1 MLKGAISLDPDV
13 TRGRNGV
20 RHHCALLHYEDID
33 GVWHHCVI
41 GDKLLFLNCIFFKNC
56 CLSATFLLS
65 LHREILKPL
74 LMDALF
80 RKSDRLLANTR
91 TEIIRDKMGDIHWNA
106 RLISILGAKGVG
118 KSTLLRQYLK
128 QHFELGDHRALY
140 CSADTVDFSMRT
152 LVGLAEE
159 FVMRGGELLVIDE
172 IHKYHSGTA
181 DWSRE
186 IKEIYELF
194 PNLKMI
200 VSGSSLLQLR
210 EGDADL
216 SRRAIKYTMPG
227 LSFREALR
235 FYHGLSFPRWSLD
248 DILVHP
254 YDLWQTVTSKCKPV
268 ALFKEYLEKGYYPF
282 LLEGE
287 GEYYTKIEQVVN
299 YIIETELPRICK
311 VDVANVR
318 KLQALI
324 ALICSEVPFELNAN
338 KIAAALEIGRDTVVE
353 YLKYLGDAK
362 VLNLLYSDK
371 KKIGKLTKPDKV
383 YLENPNIL
391 YALAPT
397 KVDIG
402 TLRETFAIGCLS
414 ESYNV
419 EYGKAQGDFK
429 VDGKYTFEIGGRS
442 KDFSQIAGVKDSYIF
457 ADDWDMPDGAKL
469 PLWMLGFLY

>member
-1 MLKGAISLDPDV
+1 
-13 TRGRNGV
+13 
-20 RHHCALLHYEDID
+20 
-33 GVWHHCVI
+33 
-41 GDKLLFLNCIFFKNC
+41 
-56 CLSATFLLS
+56 
-65 LHREILKPL
+65 
-74 LMDALF
+74 MDSLF
-80 RKSDRLLANTR
+80 RKSDRLLANTQ
-91 TEIIRDKMGDIHWNA
+91 TEIIRDKMNEIHWNA
-106 RLISILGAKGVG
+106 HLVTIMGAKGVG
-118 KSTLLRQYLK
+118 KSTLIKQYLK
-128 QHFELGDHRALY
+128 QNYRLGDRRILY

-159 FVMRGGELLVIDE
+159 FSIHGGELLAIDE
-172 IHKYHSGTA
+172 IHKYKSGTT

-186 IKEIYELF
+186 IKEIHELY
-194 PNLKMI
+194 PDLKLI
-200 VSGSSLLQLR
+200 VSGSSLLRLR

-216 SRRAIKYTMPG
+216 SRRAVKYTMPG
-227 LSFREALR
+227 LSFRESLR
-235 FYHGLSFPRWSLD
+235 FYHGLEFKRWALE
-248 DILVHP
+248 DILAHP
-254 YDLWQTVTSKCKPV
+254 YDLWQEVSSKCKPV
-268 ALFKEYLEKGYYPF
+268 VLFKEYLEKGYYPF

-299 YIIETELPRICK
+299 YIIEAELPQICK

-338 KIAAALEIGRDTVVE
+338 KIAAAIEIGRDTVVE

-362 VLNLLYSDK
+362 VLNLLYSEK
-371 KKIGKLTKPDKV
+371 KKIGKLSKPDKV

-391 YALAPT
+391 YALTPT
-397 KVDIG
+397 KAEIG
-402 TLRETFAIGCLS
+402 TIRETFAICSLS
-414 ESYNV
+414 ESHSV

-442 KDFSQIAGVKDSYIF
+442 KGFSQIAGVENSYIF

>member
-1 MLKGAISLDPDV
+1 MD
-13 TRGRNGV
+13 T
-20 RHHCALLHYEDID
+20 
-33 GVWHHCVI
+33 
-41 GDKLLFLNCIFFKNC
+41 LFK
-56 CLSATFLLS
+56 
-65 LHREILKPL
+65 
-74 LMDALF
+74 
-80 RKSDRLLANTR
+80 KSDRLLANTG
-91 TEIIRDKMGDIHWNA
+91 TEIVREKMNEIHWNA

-118 KSTLLRQYLK
+118 KSTLIKQYLK
-128 QHFELGDHRALY
+128 QNYQPLDRRILY
-140 CSADTVDFSMRT
+140 CSADTVDFSTRT
-152 LVGLAEE
+152 LVELADE
-159 FVMRGGELLVIDE
+159 FTIRGGELLVIDE
-172 IHKYHSGTA
+172 IHKYKPGTS

-186 IKEIYELF
+186 VKEIYDLF
-194 PNLKMI
+194 PDLRLI

-216 SRRAIKYTMPG
+216 SRRAVKYTMSG

-235 FYHGLSFPRWSLD
+235 FYHGLEFEKWALE

-318 KLQALI
+318 KMQALI

-362 VLNLLYSDK
+362 VLSLLYSDK

-419 EYGKAQGDFK
+419 EYGKVQGDFK

>member
-1 MLKGAISLDPDV
+1 
-13 TRGRNGV
+13 
-20 RHHCALLHYEDID
+20 
-33 GVWHHCVI
+33 
-41 GDKLLFLNCIFFKNC
+41 
-56 CLSATFLLS
+56 
-65 LHREILKPL
+65 
-74 LMDALF
+74 MDSLF
-80 RKSDRLLANTR
+80 RKSDRLLVNTQ
-91 TEIIRDKMGDIHWNA
+91 TEIIRDKMNEIHWNA
-106 RLISILGAKGVG
+106 QLVTIMGAKGVG
-118 KSTLLRQYLK
+118 KSTLIKQYLK
-128 QHFELGDHRALY
+128 ENYRLGDRRILY

-159 FVMRGGELLVIDE
+159 FSIRGGELLAIDE
-172 IHKYHSGTA
+172 IHKYKSGTT

-186 IKEIYELF
+186 IKEIHELY
-194 PNLKMI
+194 PDLKLI
-200 VSGSSLLQLR
+200 VSGSSLLRLR

-216 SRRAIKYTMPG
+216 SRRAVKYTMPG
-227 LSFREALR
+227 LSFRESLR
-235 FYHGLSFPRWSLD
+235 FYHGLEFKRWALD
-248 DILVHP
+248 DILAHP
-254 YDLWQTVTSKCKPV
+254 YDLWQEVSSKCKPV
-268 ALFKEYLEKGYYPF
+268 VLFKEYLEKGYYPF

-299 YIIETELPRICK
+299 YIIEAELPQICK

-338 KIAAALEIGRDTVVE
+338 KIAAAIEIGRDTVVE

-371 KKIGKLTKPDKV
+371 KKIGKLSKPDKV

-391 YALAPT
+391 YALTPT
-397 KVDIG
+397 KAEIG
-402 TLRETFAIGCLS
+402 TLRETFAICSLS
-414 ESYNV
+414 ESHTV

-429 VDGKYTFEIGGRS
+429 VDRIYTFEIGGRS
-442 KDFSQIAGVKDSYIF
+442 KGFSQIAGVENSYIF

>member
-1 MLKGAISLDPDV
+1 
-13 TRGRNGV
+13 
-20 RHHCALLHYEDID
+20 
-33 GVWHHCVI
+33 
-41 GDKLLFLNCIFFKNC
+41 
-56 CLSATFLLS
+56 
-65 LHREILKPL
+65 
-74 LMDALF
+74 MDALF

-91 TEIIRDKMGDIHWNA
+91 TEIIRDKMGEIHWNA
-106 RLISILGAKGVG
+106 QLISIMGAKGVG
-118 KSTLLRQYLK
+118 KSTLIKQYLK
-128 QHFELGDHRALY
+128 QNYALGDRRVLY

-194 PNLKMI
+194 PDLKLI

-235 FYHGLSFPRWSLD
+235 FYHGLSFPKWSLE
-248 DILVHP
+248 DILAHP
-254 YDLWQTVTSKCKPV
+254 YDLWQTVSDKCKPV

-324 ALICSEVPFELNAN
+324 NMICSEVPFELNAN
-338 KIAAALEIGRDTVVE
+338 RIAAALEIGRDTVVE

-371 KKIGKLTKPDKV
+371 KKIGKLSKPDKV

-397 KVDIG
+397 KVEIG
-402 TLRETFAIGCLS
+402 TLRETFAIGSLS
-414 ESYNV
+414 ESHNV
-419 EYGKAQGDFK
+419 EYSKAQGDFK

-442 KDFSQIAGVKDSYIF
+442 KDFSQIAGVKDSYVF

>member
-1 MLKGAISLDPDV
+1 
-13 TRGRNGV
+13 
-20 RHHCALLHYEDID
+20 
-33 GVWHHCVI
+33 
-41 GDKLLFLNCIFFKNC
+41 
-56 CLSATFLLS
+56 
-65 LHREILKPL
+65 
-74 LMDALF
+74 MDSLF
-80 RKSDRLLANTR
+80 RKSDRLLANTK
-91 TEIIRDKMGDIHWNA
+91 TEIIRDIMDEIHWNA
-106 RLISILGAKGVG
+106 QLVTIMGAKGVG
-118 KSTLLRQYLK
+118 KSTLIKQYLK
-128 QHFELGDHRALY
+128 ENYRLGDRRILY

-159 FVMRGGELLVIDE
+159 FSIRGGELLAIDE
-172 IHKYHSGTA
+172 IHKYKSGTT
-181 DWSRE
+181 DWSSE
-186 IKEIYELF
+186 IKEIHELYSD
-194 PNLKMI
+194 LKLI
-200 VSGSSLLQLR
+200 VSGSSLLRLR

-216 SRRAIKYTMPG
+216 SRRAVKYTMPG
-227 LSFREALR
+227 LSFRESLR
-235 FYHGLSFPRWSLD
+235 FYHGLEFKRWALD
-248 DILVHP
+248 DILAHP
-254 YDLWQTVTSKCKPV
+254 YDLWQEVSSKCKPV
-268 ALFKEYLEKGYYPF
+268 VLFKEYLEKGYYPF

-299 YIIETELPRICK
+299 YIIETELPQICK

-338 KIAAALEIGRDTVVE
+338 KIAAAIEIGRDTVVE

-371 KKIGKLTKPDKV
+371 KKIGKLSKPDKV

-391 YALAPT
+391 YALTPT
-397 KVDIG
+397 KAEIG
-402 TLRETFAIGCLS
+402 TLRETFAISSLS
-414 ESYNV
+414 ESHTV

-442 KDFSQIAGVKDSYIF
+442 KGFSQIAGVENSYIF

>member
-1 MLKGAISLDPDV
+1 
-13 TRGRNGV
+13 
-20 RHHCALLHYEDID
+20 
-33 GVWHHCVI
+33 
-41 GDKLLFLNCIFFKNC
+41 
-56 CLSATFLLS
+56 
-65 LHREILKPL
+65 
-74 LMDALF
+74 MDSLF
-80 RKSDRLLANTR
+80 RKSDRLLANTQ
-91 TEIIRDKMGDIHWNA
+91 TEIIRDKMNEIHWNA
-106 RLISILGAKGVG
+106 QLVTIMGAKGVG
-118 KSTLLRQYLK
+118 KSTLIKQYLK
-128 QHFELGDHRALY
+128 QNYRLGDRRILY
-140 CSADTVDFSMRT
+140 CSADTVDFSMRK

-159 FVMRGGELLVIDE
+159 FSIHGGELLAIDE
-172 IHKYHSGTA
+172 IHKYKSGTT

-186 IKEIYELF
+186 IKEIHELY
-194 PNLKMI
+194 PDLKLI
-200 VSGSSLLQLR
+200 VSGSSLLRLR

-216 SRRAIKYTMPG
+216 SRRAVKYTMPG
-227 LSFREALR
+227 LSFRESLR
-235 FYHGLSFPRWSLD
+235 FYHGLEFKRWALD
-248 DILVHP
+248 DILAHP
-254 YDLWQTVTSKCKPV
+254 YDLWQEVSSKCKPV
-268 ALFKEYLEKGYYPF
+268 VLFKEYLEKGYYPF

-299 YIIETELPRICK
+299 YIIETELPQICK

-338 KIAAALEIGRDTVVE
+338 KIAAAIEIGRDTVVE

-371 KKIGKLTKPDKV
+371 KKIGKLSKPDKV

-391 YALAPT
+391 YALTPT
-397 KVDIG
+397 KAEIG
-402 TLRETFAIGCLS
+402 TLRETFAICSLS
-414 ESYNV
+414 ESHTV

-442 KDFSQIAGVKDSYIF
+442 KGFSQIAGVENSYIF

>member
-1 MLKGAISLDPDV
+1 
-13 TRGRNGV
+13 
-20 RHHCALLHYEDID
+20 
-33 GVWHHCVI
+33 
-41 GDKLLFLNCIFFKNC
+41 
-56 CLSATFLLS
+56 
-65 LHREILKPL
+65 
-74 LMDALF
+74 MDSLF
-80 RKSDRLLANTR
+80 RKSDRLLANTQ
-91 TEIIRDKMGDIHWNA
+91 TEIIRDKMNEIHWNA
-106 RLISILGAKGVG
+106 QLVTIMGAKGVG
-118 KSTLLRQYLK
+118 KSTLIKQYLK
-128 QHFELGDHRALY
+128 QNYRLGDRRILY

-159 FVMRGGELLVIDE
+159 FSIRGGELLAIDE
-172 IHKYHSGTA
+172 IHKYKSGTT

-186 IKEIYELF
+186 IKEIHELY
-194 PNLKMI
+194 PDLKLI
-200 VSGSSLLQLR
+200 VSGSSLLRLR

-216 SRRAIKYTMPG
+216 SRRAVKYTMPG
-227 LSFREALR
+227 LSFRESLR
-235 FYHGLSFPRWSLD
+235 FYHGLEFKRWALD
-248 DILVHP
+248 DILDHP
-254 YDLWQTVTSKCKPV
+254 YDLWQEVSSKCKPV
-268 ALFKEYLEKGYYPF
+268 VLFKEYLEKGYYPF

-299 YIIETELPRICK
+299 YIIEAELPQICK

-338 KIAAALEIGRDTVVE
+338 KIAAAIEIGRDTVVE

-371 KKIGKLTKPDKV
+371 KKIGKLSKPDKV

-391 YALAPT
+391 YALTPT
-397 KVDIG
+397 KAEIG
-402 TLRETFAIGCLS
+402 TLRETFAICSLS
-414 ESYNV
+414 ESHTV

-442 KDFSQIAGVKDSYIF
+442 KGFSQIAGVENSYIF

>member
-1 MLKGAISLDPDV
+1 
-13 TRGRNGV
+13 
-20 RHHCALLHYEDID
+20 
-33 GVWHHCVI
+33 
-41 GDKLLFLNCIFFKNC
+41 
-56 CLSATFLLS
+56 
-65 LHREILKPL
+65 
-74 LMDALF
+74 MDSLF
-80 RKSDRLLANTR
+80 RKSDRLLANTK
-91 TEIIRDKMGDIHWNA
+91 TEIIRDMMDEIHWNA
-106 RLISILGAKGVG
+106 QLVTIMGAKGVG
-118 KSTLLRQYLK
+118 KSTLIKQYLK
-128 QHFELGDHRALY
+128 QNYRLGDHRILY

-159 FVMRGGELLVIDE
+159 FSIHGGELLAIDE
-172 IHKYHSGTA
+172 IHKYKSGTT

-186 IKEIYELF
+186 IKEIHELY
-194 PNLKMI
+194 PDLKLI
-200 VSGSSLLQLR
+200 VSGSSLLRLR

-216 SRRAIKYTMPG
+216 SRRAVKYTMPG
-227 LSFREALR
+227 LSFRESLR
-235 FYHGLSFPRWSLD
+235 FYHGLEFKRWALE
-248 DILVHP
+248 DILAHP
-254 YDLWQTVTSKCKPV
+254 YDLWQEVSSKCKPV
-268 ALFKEYLEKGYYPF
+268 VLFKEYLEKGYYPF

-299 YIIETELPRICK
+299 YIIEAELPQICK

-338 KIAAALEIGRDTVVE
+338 KIAAAIEIGRDTVVE

-371 KKIGKLTKPDKV
+371 KKIGKLSKPDKV

-391 YALAPT
+391 YALTPT
-397 KVDIG
+397 KAEIG
-402 TLRETFAIGCLS
+402 TLRETFAICSLS
-414 ESYNV
+414 ESHSV

-442 KDFSQIAGVKDSYIF
+442 KGFSQIAGVENSYIF

>member
-1 MLKGAISLDPDV
+1 
-13 TRGRNGV
+13 
-20 RHHCALLHYEDID
+20 
-33 GVWHHCVI
+33 
-41 GDKLLFLNCIFFKNC
+41 
-56 CLSATFLLS
+56 
-65 LHREILKPL
+65 
-74 LMDALF
+74 MDSLF
-80 RKSDRLLANTR
+80 RKSDRLLANTQ
-91 TEIIRDKMGDIHWNA
+91 TEIIRDKMNEIHWNA
-106 RLISILGAKGVG
+106 QLVTIMGAKGVG
-118 KSTLLRQYLK
+118 KSTLIKQYLK
-128 QHFELGDHRALY
+128 QNYRLGDRRILY

-159 FVMRGGELLVIDE
+159 FSIHGGELLAIDE
-172 IHKYHSGTA
+172 IHKYKSCTT

-186 IKEIYELF
+186 IKEIHELY
-194 PNLKMI
+194 PDLKLI
-200 VSGSSLLQLR
+200 VSGSSLLRLR

-216 SRRAIKYTMPG
+216 SRRAVKYTMPG
-227 LSFREALR
+227 LSFRESLR
-235 FYHGLSFPRWSLD
+235 FYHGLEFKRWALG
-248 DILVHP
+248 DILAHP
-254 YDLWQTVTSKCKPV
+254 YDLWQEVSSKCKPV
-268 ALFKEYLEKGYYPF
+268 VLFKEYLEKGYYPF

-299 YIIETELPRICK
+299 YIIEAELPQICK

-338 KIAAALEIGRDTVVE
+338 KIAAAIEIGRDTVVE

-371 KKIGKLTKPDKV
+371 KKIGKLSKPDKV

-391 YALAPT
+391 YALTPT
-397 KVDIG
+397 KAEIG
-402 TLRETFAIGCLS
+402 TLRETFAISSLS
-414 ESYNV
+414 ESHTV

-442 KDFSQIAGVKDSYIF
+442 KSFSQIAGVENSYIF